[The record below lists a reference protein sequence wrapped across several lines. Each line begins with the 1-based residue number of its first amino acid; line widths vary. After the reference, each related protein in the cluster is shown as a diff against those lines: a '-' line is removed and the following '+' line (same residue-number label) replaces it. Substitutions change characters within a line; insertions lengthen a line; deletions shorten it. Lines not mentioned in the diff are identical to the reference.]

1 VKSGP
6 EGSSPHTKTQARNGR
21 RSRNLATE
29 AVALQFARVMTV
41 SDTIAAISTPP
52 GEGAIALVRVSGGN
66 AIGVVGKIFHG
77 KETPSQFE
85 SHVQHFGEIFG
96 PGDQLI
102 DQVVL
107 SVHRSPSSYTGED
120 LVEISCH
127 GGTLVSAKVLEAC
140 LRAGARAARPGEFT
154 ERAFLNG
161 KMDLTQAEAVIDL
174 IRAKTDLALRSA
186 TEQLEGRLGAQIRK
200 IRDELVELLAHIN
213 ASIDFPEEGITPD
226 EGAFLRGRLDSVR
239 EEIHTLLATAD
250 QGRILREG
258 VRVVIYGATNAGK
271 SSLLNRLLGYDR
283 VIVSDTHGT
292 TRDVIEETV
301 NLHGVPVRL
310 LDTAGL
316 RTSTSEL
323 EQEGIA
329 RTEKSLQLADLRL
342 YIADRNTP
350 KPAHFEERNR
360 ESNEIIV
367 LNKSDLPENSD
378 WKDFHALRIS
388 CLTGEGLPELQKE
401 ILTRI
406 TKQNLKPE
414 SALAI
419 NTRHRDCLRRA
430 RESCDQAAAKQAE
443 GLSQEYAAIHL
454 NEALRAV
461 GEVIGAVDVE
471 QILDSVF
478 SQFCIGK

>member
-1 VKSGP
+1 
-6 EGSSPHTKTQARNGR
+6 
-21 RSRNLATE
+21 
-29 AVALQFARVMTV
+29 MTV

-52 GEGAIALVRVSGGN
+52 GEGAIALVRVSGAN
-66 AIGVVGKIFHG
+66 AIEVADKIFHG
-77 KETPSQFE
+77 KEMPSQFE
-85 SHVQHFGEIFG
+85 PHVQHFGEIFG
-96 PGDQLI
+96 PEGRLI
-102 DQVVL
+102 DQVML
-107 SVHRSPSSYTGED
+107 SVHRAPASYSGED
-120 LVEISCH
+120 LIEISCH

-186 TEQLEGRLGAQIRK
+186 TEQLEGRLGEQIRK

-213 ASIDFPEEGITPD
+213 ASIDFPDEGITPD
-226 EGAFLRGRLDSVR
+226 EGETLLARLDSIR
-239 EEIHTLLATAD
+239 EEIAALLATAD

-258 VRVVIYGATNAGK
+258 VRVVMYGATNAGK

-283 VIVSDTHGT
+283 VIVSDAHGT
-292 TRDVIEETV
+292 TRDTIEETV
-301 NLHGVPVRL
+301 NLNGVPIRL

-316 RTSTSEL
+316 RTSASEL
-323 EQEGIA
+323 EREGIA

-342 YIADRNTP
+342 YIADRSTS
-350 KPAHFEERNR
+350 KPSHFQERIRNP
-360 ESNEIIV
+360 NEITV
-367 LNKSDLPENSD
+367 LNKSDLPENGD

-419 NTRHRDCLRRA
+419 NARHRDCLRRA
-430 RESCDQAAAKQAE
+430 LESCDRAATVQAQ
-443 GLSQEYAAIHL
+443 GLSPEYAAIHL
-454 NEALRAV
+454 HDALRAV
-461 GEVIGAVDVE
+461 GEVIGVVDVE

>member
-1 VKSGP
+1 MNVP
-6 EGSSPHTKTQARNGR
+6 
-21 RSRNLATE
+21 
-29 AVALQFARVMTV
+29 
-41 SDTIAAISTPP
+41 DTIAAVSTPP
-52 GEGAIALVRVSGGN
+52 GEGAIALVRVSGAN
-66 AIGVVGKIFHG
+66 AVGVADKIFHG
-77 KETPSQFE
+77 KEMPSRFE
-85 SHVQHFGEIFG
+85 PHVQHFGEIFG
-96 PGDQLI
+96 PERRLI
-102 DQVVL
+102 DQVML
-107 SVHRSPSSYTGED
+107 SVHRAPASYTGED
-120 LVEISCH
+120 LIEISCH
-127 GGTLVSAKVLEAC
+127 GGMLVSAKVLEAC

-186 TEQLEGRLGAQIRK
+186 TEQLEGRLGEKIRK

-226 EGAFLRGRLDSVR
+226 EGETLRARLGSIR
-239 EEIHTLLATAD
+239 EEIAALLATAD

-292 TRDVIEETV
+292 TRDTIEETF
-301 NLHGVPVRL
+301 NLDGVPIRL

-323 EQEGIA
+323 EREGIA

-342 YIADRNTP
+342 HIADRNMS
-350 KPAHFEERNR
+350 KPPHIEERVR
-360 ESNEIIV
+360 DSNEIIV
-367 LNKSDLPENSD
+367 LNKSDLPENRD
-378 WKDFHALRIS
+378 WKDFHAARIS

-401 ILTRI
+401 ILARI

-414 SALAI
+414 SPVAI

-430 RESCDQAAAKQAE
+430 LESCDRATTAQTE
-443 GLSQEYAAIHL
+443 GLSPEYAAIHL
-454 NEALRAV
+454 NEALLAV
-461 GEVIGAVDVE
+461 GEVIGIVGVE
-471 QILDSVF
+471 QVLDSVF

>member
-1 VKSGP
+1 M
-6 EGSSPHTKTQARNGR
+6 AL
-21 RSRNLATE
+21 NLATE
-29 AVALQFARVMTV
+29 AVVLQFARVMTV

-52 GEGAIALVRVSGGN
+52 GEGAIALVRVSGAN
-66 AIGVVGKIFHG
+66 AIEVADKIFHG
-77 KETPSQFE
+77 KELPSEFE
-85 SHVQHFGEIFG
+85 PRVQHLGEIFG
-96 PGDQLI
+96 PEDQLV

-107 SVHRSPSSYTGED
+107 SIHHAPASYTGED
-120 LVEISCH
+120 LIEISCH
-127 GGTLVSAKVLEAC
+127 GGTLISAKVLEAC
-140 LRAGARAARPGEFT
+140 LRAGARPARPGEFT

-213 ASIDFPEEGITPD
+213 ASIDFPEEGVTPD
-226 EGAFLRGRLDSVR
+226 EGETLRARLDLIR
-239 EEIHTLLATAD
+239 DEIAALLATAD

-292 TRDVIEETV
+292 TRDTIEETV
-301 NLHGVPVRL
+301 NLNGVPIRL

-323 EQEGIA
+323 EREGIA

-342 YIADRNTP
+342 HIADRNSP
-350 KPAHFEERNR
+350 KPADFEACNR
-360 ESNEIIV
+360 DLNEIVV
-367 LNKSDLPENSD
+367 LNKGDLPEKGD

-388 CLTGEGLPELQKE
+388 CLTGEGLPELRTE

-406 TKQNLKPE
+406 AKQNLKPE
-414 SALAI
+414 SPLAI
-419 NTRHRDCLRRA
+419 NARHRDCLRRA
-430 RESCDQAAAKQAE
+430 LESCDRGATAQAQ
-443 GLSQEYAAIHL
+443 GLSLEYAAIHL

-461 GEVIGAVDVE
+461 GQVIGVVDVE

>member
-1 VKSGP
+1 
-6 EGSSPHTKTQARNGR
+6 
-21 RSRNLATE
+21 
-29 AVALQFARVMTV
+29 MTA

-52 GEGAIALVRVSGGN
+52 GEGAIALVRISGTN
-66 AIGVVGKIFHG
+66 AIGVADKIFHG
-77 KETPSQFE
+77 KEMPSKFE
-85 SHVQHFGEIFG
+85 PHVQHFGEILG
-96 PGDQLI
+96 SERRLI

-107 SVHRSPSSYTGED
+107 SIHRAPASYTGED
-120 LVEISCH
+120 LVEIGCH

-186 TEQLEGRLGAQIRK
+186 TEQLEGRLGVQIRK

-226 EGAFLRGRLDSVR
+226 QGETLRARFASIR
-239 EEIHTLLATAD
+239 EQVAALLATAD

-271 SSLLNRLLGYDR
+271 SSLLNRMLGYDR

-292 TRDVIEETV
+292 TRDTIEETV
-301 NLHGVPVRL
+301 NLDGVPIRL

-323 EQEGIA
+323 EREGIT

-342 YIADRNTP
+342 HIFDRSTP
-350 KPAHFEERNR
+350 KPAHFEERNHD
-360 ESNEIIV
+360 SNEIVV
-367 LNKSDLPENSD
+367 LNKSDLPENND
-378 WKDFHALRIS
+378 WRDFHALRIS
-388 CLTGEGLPELQKE
+388 CLTGEGLRELQKE

-406 TKQNLKPE
+406 TRQNLRPE
-414 SALAI
+414 STLAI

-430 RESCDQAAAKQAE
+430 LESCDRATEAQANE
-443 GLSQEYAAIHL
+443 LSPEYVAIHL

-461 GEVIGAVDVE
+461 GEVIGAVDAE

>member
-1 VKSGP
+1 
-6 EGSSPHTKTQARNGR
+6 
-21 RSRNLATE
+21 
-29 AVALQFARVMTV
+29 MTV

-52 GEGAIALVRVSGGN
+52 GEGAIALVRLSGAN
-66 AIGVVGKIFHG
+66 AIGVADKIFHG

-85 SHVQHFGEIFG
+85 PHVQHFGEIFESEG
-96 PGDQLI
+96 RLI

-107 SVHRSPSSYTGED
+107 SVHRTPVSYTGED
-120 LVEISCH
+120 LVEITCH

-186 TEQLEGRLGAQIRK
+186 TEQLEGRLGAQVRK

-213 ASIDFPEEGITPD
+213 ASIDFPEEGITPN
-226 EGAFLRGRLDSVR
+226 EGETLRVRLDSIR
-239 EEIHTLLATAD
+239 EEIEALLATAD

-292 TRDVIEETV
+292 TRDTIEETV
-301 NLHGVPVRL
+301 NLGGVPVRL

-323 EQEGIA
+323 EREGIT

-342 YIADRNTP
+342 HIADRSNP
-350 KPAHFEERNR
+350 KPPHFQERNR
-360 ESNEIIV
+360 DSDEIVV
-367 LNKSDLPENSD
+367 LNKSDLPENVD
-378 WKDFHALRIS
+378 WEDFHALPIS

-401 ILTRI
+401 ILARI

-414 SALAI
+414 STLAI
-419 NTRHRDCLRRA
+419 NARHRDCLRRA
-430 RESCDQAAAKQAE
+430 LESCERATTAQVE
-443 GLSQEYAAIHL
+443 GLSPEYAAVHL

-461 GEVIGAVDVE
+461 GEVIGVIDAE

>member
-1 VKSGP
+1 
-6 EGSSPHTKTQARNGR
+6 
-21 RSRNLATE
+21 
-29 AVALQFARVMTV
+29 MTA

-52 GEGAIALVRVSGGN
+52 GEGAIALVRVSGAN
-66 AIGVVGKIFHG
+66 AIEVADKIFHG
-77 KETPSQFE
+77 KELPSEFE
-85 SHVQHFGEIFG
+85 SRVQHLGEIFG
-96 PGDQLI
+96 PEDQLI

-107 SVHRSPSSYTGED
+107 SIHHAPASYTGDD
-120 LVEISCH
+120 LIEISCH

-140 LRAGARAARPGEFT
+140 LRAGARPARPGEFT

-186 TEQLEGRLGAQIRK
+186 TEQLGGRLGARIRK

-213 ASIDFPEEGITPD
+213 ASIDFPEEGVTPD
-226 EGAFLRGRLDSVR
+226 EGETLRARFDLIR
-239 EEIHTLLATAD
+239 EEISALLATAD
-250 QGRILREG
+250 QGRILRDG

-292 TRDVIEETV
+292 TRDTIVETV
-301 NLHGVPVRL
+301 NLNGIPIRL

-316 RTSTSEL
+316 RTSTSKL
-323 EQEGIA
+323 EREGIA

-342 YIADRNTP
+342 HIADRSTS
-350 KPAHFEERNR
+350 KPSHFQERIRNA
-360 ESNEIIV
+360 NEIVV

-378 WKDFHALRIS
+378 WKDFDALRIS

-401 ILTRI
+401 ILIRI
-406 TKQNLKPE
+406 TKENLKPE
-414 SALAI
+414 STLAI
-419 NTRHRDCLRRA
+419 NARHRDCLRRA
-430 RESCDQAAAKQAE
+430 LESCDRAATVQAQ
-443 GLSQEYAAIHL
+443 GLSPEYAAIHL
-454 NEALRAV
+454 HEALRAV
-461 GEVIGAVDVE
+461 GGVIGVVDVE

>member
-1 VKSGP
+1 
-6 EGSSPHTKTQARNGR
+6 
-21 RSRNLATE
+21 
-29 AVALQFARVMTV
+29 MTV

-52 GEGAIALVRVSGGN
+52 GEGAIALVRLSGAN
-66 AIGVVGKIFHG
+66 AIGVADKIFHG

-85 SHVQHFGEIFG
+85 PHVQHFGEIFESEG
-96 PGDQLI
+96 RLI

-107 SVHRSPSSYTGED
+107 SVHRTPVSYTGED
-120 LVEISCH
+120 LVEITCH

-186 TEQLEGRLGAQIRK
+186 TEQLEGRLGAQVRK

-213 ASIDFPEEGITPD
+213 ASIDFPEEGITPN
-226 EGAFLRGRLDSVR
+226 EGETLRVRLDSIR
-239 EEIHTLLATAD
+239 EEIEALLATAD

-292 TRDVIEETV
+292 TRDTIEETV
-301 NLHGVPVRL
+301 NLGGVPVRL

-323 EQEGIA
+323 EREGIT

-342 YIADRNTP
+342 HIADRSNP
-350 KPAHFEERNR
+350 KPPHFQERNR
-360 ESNEIIV
+360 DSDEIVV
-367 LNKSDLPENSD
+367 LNKSDLPENVD
-378 WKDFHALRIS
+378 WEDFHALRIS
-388 CLTGEGLPELQKE
+388 CFTGEGLPELQKE
-401 ILTRI
+401 ILARI

-414 SALAI
+414 STLAI
-419 NTRHRDCLRRA
+419 NARHRDCLRRA
-430 RESCDQAAAKQAE
+430 LESCERATTAQVE
-443 GLSQEYAAIHL
+443 GLSPEYAAVHL

-461 GEVIGAVDVE
+461 GEVIGVIDAE